1 MYSNFYPLKKF
12 QDPKKEPEKNWYDL
26 IMYDQVHLH
35 VNTLSFEVFNTQY
48 LQQKRSHL
56 KQISHQ
62 DQTQSAVDKK
72 KTIKSHFGVAFISK
86 SSVLS
91 LCTKKLNITKHV
103 LCPWFECATT
113 TIIGQFS
120 YRHNFPFFA
129 L

>member
-48 LQQKRSHL
+48 LQHKRSHL

-72 KTIKSHFGVAFISK
+72 KTIKSFFLCCFYFQIKCAFTLYQKIK
-86 SSVLS
+86 HNKT
-91 LCTKKLNITKHV
+91 CTLPMV
-103 LCPWFECATT
+103 
-113 TIIGQFS
+113 
-120 YRHNFPFFA
+120 
-129 L
+129 